1 MGVINDVRKL
11 TDLSYVNLYQ
21 LKATSIHNTP
31 VVYNVASRA
40 ADVSSLKLKTHEN
53 KPDGVIIY
61 SLYGEKKDRVVLVR
75 QYRYTLD
82 DYIYEF
88 PVRRRL
94 SSSSCTGTERRDGA
108 DFGSHPCGFQL

>member
-31 VVYNVASRA
+31 VAYNVASRA

-53 KPDGVIIY
+53 
-61 SLYGEKKDRVVLVR
+61 
-75 QYRYTLD
+75 
-82 DYIYEF
+82 
-88 PVRRRL
+88 
-94 SSSSCTGTERRDGA
+94 
-108 DFGSHPCGFQL
+108 

>member
-11 TDLSYVNLYQ
+11 TDLSYVNHYQ
-21 LKATSIHNTP
+21 LKATSMHNTR
-31 VVYNVASRA
+31 VVYNVAPRA

-88 PVRRRL
+88 PAGLVESGEDFHQAAVRELREE
-94 SSSSCTGTERRDGA
+94 TGLT
-108 DFGSHPCGFQL
+108 